1 MSLSIGTVKIDK
13 KEKEK
18 EENGNPA
25 TNYEKKIIEEKEE
38 DTSNLTNLKVFN
50 GLIEEDNVFKNLNK
64 NNNNN
69 QNINN
74 NKNLKNSKKDLDVY
88 LNDNKMIDLNYIS
101 FGDCDNIFVNN
112 ISAKKIHEDKKNK
125 KDSKIKEKKDK
136 EKDKDKNSSHSKSK
150 SKKSKHSH
158 SKKHNS
164 KNNNINNNLKNLKIQ
179 KKSVEEL
186 LTNDSNRR
194 PKTMSF
200 NEPKELSDDN
210 NFVGTFGTQND
221 NREIIERKEKECQ
234 NFFKI
239 SAIKQGEALLV
250 TGDDTVFTFPA
261 YLLPVGAKLGESFT
275 FEIKLF
281 DNSYN
286 KKEKEEIEN
295 IQKKYASEKNN
306 NI

>member
-112 ISAKKIHEDKKNK
+112 ISAKKLM
-125 KDSKIKEKKDK
+125 KIKKIKKIVK
-136 EKDKDKNSSHSKSK
+136 L
-150 SKKSKHSH
+150 KK
-158 SKKHNS
+158 KKT
-164 KNNNINNNLKNLKIQ
+164 KKKIKIKIQ
-179 KKSVEEL
+179 VIVKAKVKKANILIQRS
-186 LTNDSNRR
+186 
-194 PKTMSF
+194 
-200 NEPKELSDDN
+200 
-210 NFVGTFGTQND
+210 
-221 NREIIERKEKECQ
+221 IIV
-234 NFFKI
+234 KI
-239 SAIKQGEALLV
+239 I
-250 TGDDTVFTFPA
+250 
-261 YLLPVGAKLGESFT
+261 
-275 FEIKLF
+275 I
-281 DNSYN
+281 
-286 KKEKEEIEN
+286 
-295 IQKKYASEKNN
+295 
-306 NI
+306 